1 MSDDTRQKI
10 NEGLSSEL
18 LKKGL
23 SSSNLQTAL
32 NNPPSKT
39 DNDAGNRDGVAN
51 SSNDK

>member
-1 MSDDTRQKI
+1 MSEDRRQKI

-32 NNPPSKT
+32 NNPPSKV
-39 DNDAGNRDGVAN
+39 DNNSGNSGRN
-51 SSNDK
+51 PSSSDDK